1 MCFWLQVKE
10 AVKHALSVG
19 YRHIDCAAA
28 YSNEAEIGEAFQESV
43 GPNKVIKRED
53 LFVTSKLWNTKHHP
67 EDVEP
72 ALRKT
77 LGDMK
82 LDYLD
87 LYLMHWPHAFER
99 GDNLFPKNPDNTM
112 RYDYIDYKDT
122 WKAMEKLVEKGL
134 VKAIGLSNF
143 NSRQIDDVLSVAT
156 VKPAVLQVECHP
168 YLAQNELIAHCQKRG
183 LVVTAYSPLGSPD
196 RMWKH
201 PDEPVLLEEPGVKKI
216 AEKYSK
222 SPAQIILRY
231 RIIVG
236 SQEEGLRKRLASFA
250 LKNYLLFC
258 FYIARW
264 QVQRKVVVIPKSVT
278 PARIQQNLQ
287 VFDFS
292 LTEEE
297 MSHIGSLNKNW
308 RYIVPM
314 ITVSFVDGKLVARDA
329 GHPHYPFNDPY

>member
-1 MCFWLQVKE
+1 MSAGCDFVALYNGQKIPLIGLGTWKSEPGQVKE
-10 AVKHALSVG
+10 AVKYALSVG

-28 YSNEAEIGEAFQESV
+28 YSNEAEIGLV
-43 GPNKVIKRED
+43 TVTLGPIIKRED

-77 LGDMK
+77 LADLK

-99 GDNLFPKNPDNTM
+99 GDNLFPKNPDGTM
-112 RYDYIDYKDT
+112 RYDYTDYKDT

-134 VKAIGLSNF
+134 AKAIGLSNF

-201 PDEPVLLEEPGVKKI
+201 PDEPVLLEEPGIKKL
-216 AEKYSK
+216 AEKYKK
-222 SPAQIILRY
+222 SPAQIILR
-231 RIIVG
+231 
-236 SQEEGLRKRLASFA
+236 
-250 LKNYLLFC
+250 
-258 FYIARW
+258 W
-264 QVQRKVVVIPKSVT
+264 QAQRKVVTIPKSVT
-278 PARIQQNLQ
+278 PARILQNLQ

-314 ITVSFVDGKLVARDA
+314 LTVNGKSVPRDA